1 MLADLGPINDITS
14 RIIKCAIEVHRQL
27 GPGLLES
34 VYQACLCHELSLE
47 GLAFKRECSFPVI
60 YRGVA
65 VGCVHKLDLL
75 IEEIVVGELKCVET
89 VLPVHRAQLLTE
101 MKIAKKPAG
110 LLLNFKVP
118 VMKDGIT
125 RMLNREALKNS

>member
-47 GLAFKRECSFPVI
+47 GLAFQRECSFPVI

-65 VGCVHKLDLL
+65 IGCVHKLDLL

-89 VLPVHRAQLLTE
+89 VLPVHRAQLLTQ
-101 MKIAKKPAG
+101 MKIANKPAG

-125 RMLNREALKNS
+125 RMLNREALKNY